1 MKAGTLSLRRFQLEE
16 LERATKN
23 FSDDSLLGSG
33 AFAKV
38 YKGTFELEGTALA
51 IKRDH
56 AESYQST
63 EEFRNGK
70 PDQPMQA
77 CTNLKV
83 CEAHE
88 FEWLIYPCVY
98 SFFETEVN
106 LLSKVKHR
114 NLVGLVGFCEQTGIE
129 MLHIESFS
137 LSSVHVLNVYMLN
150 AVSNRTKKNTNVGL

>member
-16 LERATKN
+16 IERATKN
-23 FSDDSLLGSG
+23 FSDDSFLGSG
-33 AFAKV
+33 AFANV

-51 IKRDH
+51 IKRAH
-56 AESYQST
+56 AESYQNT

-77 CTNLKV
+77 CKSLKV

-129 MLHIESFS
+129 M
-137 LSSVHVLNVYMLN
+137 
-150 AVSNRTKKNTNVGL
+150 